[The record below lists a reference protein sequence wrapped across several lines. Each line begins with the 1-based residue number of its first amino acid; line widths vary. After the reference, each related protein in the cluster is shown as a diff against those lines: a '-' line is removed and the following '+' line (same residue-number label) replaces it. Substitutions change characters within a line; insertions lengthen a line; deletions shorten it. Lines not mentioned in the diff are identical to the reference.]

1 MQIPRFRHVD
11 ARRGRTGALVIAE
24 WLLRGDAPSLLGRW
38 FVQHRFISWIGLL
51 GSVAL
56 ELLAITS
63 ILLAA
68 DATADCHWIDRHARC
83 HWTLNGR
90 LISGKR
96 RIAGPPDSGR
106 PTTRHATVT
115 LFRHGEVV

>member
-56 ELLAITS
+56 ELLAITPFY
-63 ILLAA
+63 
-68 DATADCHWIDRHARC
+68 WRRMQP
-83 HWTLNGR
+83 
-90 LISGKR
+90 LIAIGLIGMHVAIGLST
-96 RIAGPPDSGR
+96 D
-106 PTTRHATVT
+106 V
-115 LFRHGEVV
+115 